1 MLNQLLNDDETKWYI
16 ALNEHEGIKY
26 FNKERF
32 ENLINWL
39 FTLTSLTS
47 YERKTKVSIDE
58 QIKELQK
65 NYKFFKK
72 IKKASTDSG
81 YKFNYLLSL
90 FEKEKVKPKGRIKK
104 GTIKKNTKRK
114 KA

>member
-16 ALNEHEGIKY
+16 GLNEYEGIKY

-32 ENLINWL
+32 ENLINWI

-47 YERKTKVSIDE
+47 SGRKAKTSVDE

-72 IKKASTDSG
+72 I
-81 YKFNYLLSL
+81 
-90 FEKEKVKPKGRIKK
+90 
-104 GTIKKNTKRK
+104 
-114 KA
+114 